1 MSDSPKTG
9 SAPGS
14 APGSRGRLPTGSLPA
29 LAMAGLV
36 LAGCSNMNMGS
47 FSLPGAEAPPPAAPS
62 GPPPQPSIAPGDIVG
77 RWGIAA
83 YHKPE
88 DRARTEAAARG
99 QCSQPYVINRSSTG
113 VAMLGHDN
121 PAVQDMTI
129 KASMDGRTF
138 IGPGPEPGGADDR
151 EVVSFDGR
159 VLILKWVDPEVAS
172 RYGTM
177 VLVRCG
183 APGSPSAKRRS

>member
-1 MSDSPKTG
+1 MTGVVSRLSPVVVAIVAACALSSCGGG
-9 SAPGS
+9 SSFG
-14 APGSRGRLPTGSLPA
+14 
-29 LAMAGLV
+29 
-36 LAGCSNMNMGS
+36 NFGS
-47 FSLPGAEAPPPAAPS
+47 FGSFGGDTPPPAPA
-62 GPPPQPSIAPGDIVG
+62 GPPARPSITPEDVVG
-77 RWGIAA
+77 RWGYSA

-88 DRARTEAAARG
+88 DRARTENVARG
-99 QCSQPYVINRSSTG
+99 QCKQPYVINRSSTG

-121 PAVQDMTI
+121 PSVQDLAIMGSQEGKTY
-129 KASMDGRTF
+129 

-159 VLILKWVDPEVAS
+159 VLVLKWVDPEVAG

-183 APGSPSAKRRS
+183 PEGTAPKTARTTTRANTRAPAR